1 MLSTF
6 PDAGSNIPGLKE
18 LSFKLG
24 FNGNS
29 NPTQLEG
36 LGLASAVQVGAS
48 HDMWVLI
55 LRDKPNGR
63 FVGSRLTMS
72 CAAGPVDLKVQ
83 TVSYN
88 ATAQSNA
95 MGAVDVTVANVAK
108 TYTRASGSF
117 LTDGFAL
124 GQTVTWAGFAD
135 SDSNGD
141 KTIVAL
147 SATVMTVAETVGADE
162 GPVADTTCVGIQ
174 EADRLVLR
182 FSKASDN
189 TAVAPPAANANS
201 WLLVEPLFRSCTV
214 N

>member
-18 LSFKLG
+18 VSLKMG

-29 NPTQLEG
+29 DPSHLEG
-36 LGLASAVQVGAS
+36 VGLLSAVQKGAS

-55 LRDKPNGR
+55 LKDNPNGS

-72 CAAGPVDLKVQ
+72 CAAGPVDLKAQ
-83 TVSYN
+83 TVSFN
-88 ATAQSNA
+88 PRAQTNT
-95 MGAVDVTVANVAK
+95 MGAVNVTVANVAK

-162 GPVADTTCVGIQ
+162 GPVADTTCTGIQ
-174 EADRLVLR
+174 EANRLVVR

-189 TAVAPPAANANS
+189 TVVAPPAADANS
-201 WLLVEPLFRSCTV
+201 WLLIEMLFRCCTV
-214 N
+214 M